1 MTLFR
6 LDSSIRGAESVSRA
20 VADAVE
26 RAWSA
31 HHPEPKVVRRDLAA
45 NPVPADAWPLAVSA
59 GFMPEPER
67 SPQQREAVTLASSL
81 ADELLGADAA
91 LIAAPLY
98 NFGVSHHLKT
108 WIDLL
113 LTDPRFAP
121 GSAALAGRLVTVV
134 VSRGGGYGAGTP
146 REGWDHD
153 TPYVVRI
160 FRDVLGADVT
170 VVTAELTLAEVNPQ
184 MAHLRDLAAA
194 SLAEAMEHAATTG
207 RAHAERV
214 ATNGALVGS

>member
-6 LDSSIRGAESVSRA
+6 LDSSIQGDASVSRA

-26 RAWSA
+26 RAWRD

-45 NPVPADAWPLAVSA
+45 TPVPADALALALYA
-59 GFMPEPER
+59 GFVEEAGR
-67 SPQQREAVTLASSL
+67 SPQQRAAVALASSL
-81 ADELLGADAA
+81 TDELLAADAA

-98 NFGVSHHLKT
+98 NFGVSQHLKA
-108 WIDLL
+108 WIDLV

-121 GSAALAGRLVTVV
+121 GSAPLAGRPATVV
-134 VSRGGGYGAGTP
+134 ISRGGGYGPGTP

-153 TPYVVRI
+153 TPYVQRI
-160 FRDVLGADVT
+160 FGDVLGADVT
-170 VVTAELTLAEVNPQ
+170 VVTAELTLADVKPE

-194 SLAEAMEHAATTG
+194 SRAQAMEAAAATG

-214 ATNGALVGS
+214 AAPVGS

>member
-6 LDSSIRGAESVSRA
+6 LDSSIQGDASVSRA

-26 RAWSA
+26 RAWRN

-45 NPVPADAWPLAVSA
+45 TPVPADAWPLALYA
-59 GFMPEPER
+59 GFIEEAGR
-67 SPQQREAVTLASSL
+67 SSQQRAAVALASSL
-81 ADELLGADAA
+81 ADELLAADAA

-98 NFGVSHHLKT
+98 NFGVSQHLKA
-108 WIDLL
+108 WIDLV

-121 GSAALAGRLVTVV
+121 GSAPLAGRPATVV
-134 VSRGGGYGAGTP
+134 VSRGGGYGPGTP

-153 TPYVVRI
+153 TPYVQRI
-160 FRDVLGADVT
+160 FGDVLGADVT
-170 VVTAELTLAEVNPQ
+170 VVTAELTLADMKPE
-184 MAHLRDLAAA
+184 MEHLRDLAAA
-194 SLAEAMEHAATTG
+194 SRAQAMEAAAATG

-214 ATNGALVGS
+214 AAPVGS

>member
-6 LDSSIRGAESVSRA
+6 VDSSIQGDASVSRA

-26 RAWSA
+26 RAWRD

-45 NPVPADAWPLAVSA
+45 SPVPADAWPLAVSGLFA
-59 GFMPEPER
+59 PEAER
-67 SPQQREAVTLASSL
+67 TPQQRAAGTLASSL

-98 NFGVSHHLKT
+98 NFGVSQHLKA

-121 GSAALAGRLVTVV
+121 GSAALAGRPVTVV
-134 VSRGGGYGAGTP
+134 VSRGGGYGPGTP

-160 FRDVLGADVT
+160 FRDLLGADVT
-170 VVTAELTLAEVNPQ
+170 VVTAELTLADVSPQ

-214 ATNGALVGS
+214 VTNGALVGS

>member
-6 LDSSIRGAESVSRA
+6 VDSSIQGDASVSRA

-26 RAWSA
+26 RAWRD

-45 NPVPADAWPLAVSA
+45 SPVPADSWQLAVSA
-59 GFMPEPER
+59 LFTPEADR
-67 SPQQREAVTLASSL
+67 TPQQRAALTLASSL

-98 NFGVSHHLKT
+98 NFGVSQHLKT

-121 GSAALAGRLVTVV
+121 GSAALGGRPVTIV
-134 VSRGGGYGAGTP
+134 VSRGGGYGPGTP

-153 TPYVVRI
+153 TPYVQRI
-160 FRDVLGADVT
+160 FGDVLGAEVT
-170 VVTAELTLAEVNPQ
+170 VVTAELTLAEVKPE
-184 MAHLRDLAAA
+184 MAHLRELAAA
-194 SLAEAMEHAATTG
+194 SRAQAMEDAAATG
-207 RAHAERV
+207 RALVERV
-214 ATNGALVGS
+214 APATAAR